1 MNSIAAIAASGMSAA
16 SQRLRS
22 AAHNVANVQT
32 EGFRREMVVSS
43 TLPGGG
49 VTTRTVSSESVG
61 PSIEADMV
69 AQLQARNAF
78 GANLSVFRTAVL
90 GRGRMVDVYG

>member
-1 MNSIAAIAASGMSAA
+1 MNSIAAISGSGMSAA

-22 AAHNVANVQT
+22 AAHNLANLQT
-32 EGFRREMVVSS
+32 EGFRRETVISS

-49 VTTRTVSSESVG
+49 VTTRTMPSESVG
-61 PSIEADMV
+61 PSIEADLV

-78 GANLSVFRTAVL
+78 LANLSVFRTAVL